1 MAFHFLHNIATTP
14 LIMWSSYIL
23 DLLAHSHFLLH
34 CSALFAGSSAHA
46 QLYSAADRRQAS
58 GRGPSPLLF
67 LTHATGLPLF
77 KQFSCGLFLEF
88 VAAIMTD
95 RDRTASAFEGART
108 LHPLVVGHMC
118 KQGKRNFA
126 FSKRYFALY
135 EGGLL
140 AYYDHERDY
149 LNDVKKHNGVVSLL
163 NSYV

>member
-1 MAFHFLHNIATTP
+1 
-14 LIMWSSYIL
+14 
-23 DLLAHSHFLLH
+23 
-34 CSALFAGSSAHA
+34 
-46 QLYSAADRRQAS
+46 
-58 GRGPSPLLF
+58 
-67 LTHATGLPLF
+67 
-77 KQFSCGLFLEF
+77 
-88 VAAIMTD
+88 MTD